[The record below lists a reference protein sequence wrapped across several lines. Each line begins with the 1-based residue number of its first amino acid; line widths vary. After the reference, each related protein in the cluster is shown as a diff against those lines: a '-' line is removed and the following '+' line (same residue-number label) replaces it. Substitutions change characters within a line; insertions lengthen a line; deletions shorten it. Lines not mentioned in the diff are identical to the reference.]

1 MKRRATIREVAAHA
15 GVSPSTVSRVLN
27 GHSEKHM
34 RPQTKQRVLE
44 AIEQLNYTPVKAA
57 QTLRRVGTRT
67 LGVVIPDITNLYF
80 ALLVRG
86 IESVAFERGFTTL
99 ICDSNHQKER
109 EGRYLDMLLSEDVEG
124 VLLAPVSLPDE
135 ARILRFAEHGVRIV
149 ATDRQIPGLPAV
161 EADNRRASH
170 ELAEYILS
178 LGYRQVAYVAG
189 PEGVS
194 TGRDRLAGFREALR
208 SNGVGFAAL
217 RYGDFTF
224 DSGHRCAMGI
234 LDEQAAEVIVAA
246 NDMMAF
252 GVLRAAEERG
262 RSVPRD
268 LGVAGFDH
276 VPHVPYATF
285 MHPELTTVEVP
296 IHQLGRAAATLLL
309 DGEGKGAQVKATLIR
324 GGTCRDLKRSGG

>member
-1 MKRRATIREVAAHA
+1 
-15 GVSPSTVSRVLN
+15 
-27 GHSEKHM
+27 M
-34 RPQTKQRVLE
+34 RPETKQRVLE
-44 AIEQLNYTPVKAA
+44 AMRELDYTPVKAA

-86 IESVAFERGFTTL
+86 IESVAFEQGFTTL

-124 VLLAPVSLPDE
+124 VLLVPVSLPD
-135 ARILRFAEHGVRIV
+135 ADRVQRLAEQGVNIV
-149 ATDRQIPGLPAV
+149 ATDRRVPGLPAV
-161 EADNRRASH
+161 EVDNHRASR

-189 PEGVS
+189 PEEVS

-208 SNGVGFAAL
+208 SKGVDFAAL

-224 DSGHRCAMGI
+224 ESGYRCAMGI
-234 LDEQAAEVIVAA
+234 LDDQSAEVIVAA

-296 IHQLGRAAATLLL
+296 IHRLGREAATLLL
-309 DGEGKGAQVKATLIR
+309 DGEGKGARVQATLIR
-324 GGTCRDLKRSGG
+324 GGTCRELGGSGR

>member
-1 MKRRATIREVAAHA
+1 MKQRATIREVAAHA
-15 GVSPSTVSRVLN
+15 DVSPSTVSRVLT
-27 GHSEKHM
+27 GRSENHM
-34 RPQTKQRVLE
+34 RPETKQRVLE
-44 AIEQLNYTPVKAA
+44 AIRELDYTPVKAA
-57 QTLRRVGTRT
+57 QTLRRVGTKT

-99 ICDSNHQKER
+99 ICDSSHQEER

-124 VLLAPVSLPDE
+124 VLLVPVSLPDE
-135 ARILRFAEHGVRIV
+135 EKLHRLAEQGVNIV
-149 ATDRQIPGLPAV
+149 ATDRQIPGLPVV
-161 EADNRRASH
+161 EVDNRRASH

-189 PEGVS
+189 PDRVS
-194 TGRDRLAGFREALR
+194 TSRDRLAGFQQALE
-208 SNGVGFAAL
+208 SDGIGLAAL

-224 DSGHRCAMGI
+224 ESGYRCALGI
-234 LDEQAAEVIVAA
+234 LDERSAEVIVAA

-262 RSVPRD
+262 KSVPRD

-296 IHQLGRAAATLLL
+296 VHQLGREAALLVL
-309 DGEGKGAQVKATLIR
+309 DGGEGGLRVKATLIR
-324 GGTCRDLKRSGG
+324 GGTCRELGRSGR